1 MEYKNIPNC
10 AGPFYLRAAHAFIQ
24 VITATCYK
32 TFWIKK
38 FFMMYKIFKH
48 TVVLISTDFRIYT
61 FGQNILCLLKFI
73 AFKQIYYIQEQLRYF
88 LGLWPPAAD
97 NFFCSKIQEHRII
110 DALPQYLCTHSFI
123 VWWFPKSIAIEDT
136 AILFLVLCQQMNK
149 NIQTNPFQCSLKI
162 KGNNKTFEEIN
173 VSSRRKHGPSFPSTF
188 SRTTSCRRKSQSL
201 SFQMNSDRKK

>member
-1 MEYKNIPNC
+1 MPLEIHC
-10 AGPFYLRAAHAFIQ
+10 IQ
-24 VITATCYK
+24 AN
-32 TFWIKK
+32 
-38 FFMMYKIFKH
+38 
-48 TVVLISTDFRIYT
+48 LLYT
-61 FGQNILCLLKFI
+61 RTTQVFPRSLASGCRQ
-73 AFKQIYYIQEQLRYF
+73 
-88 LGLWPPAAD
+88 
-97 NFFCSKIQEHRII
+97 FFCSKIQEHRII